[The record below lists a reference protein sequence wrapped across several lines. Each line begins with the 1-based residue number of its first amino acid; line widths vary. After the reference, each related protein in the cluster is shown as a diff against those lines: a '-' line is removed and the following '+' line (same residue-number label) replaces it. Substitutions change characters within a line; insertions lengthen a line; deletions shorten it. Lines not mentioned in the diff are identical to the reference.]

1 MAFLEKVTFS
11 PSQLDASDLA
21 NVRRAGVSDRAILD
35 ATYVCVGFNIITRIA
50 DALGFKVPAEELF
63 VRAAKLLRIF
73 GYRRLSGFWISS
85 SSKNNSL
92 HDPYAKKLERL
103 RHAVLS
109 GPGSL
114 SPHVRQAI
122 SEGGR
127 LPGALQVFVQKL
139 TGAAATLTDDDIAEL
154 HRAHYTDDQIF
165 EAIVSA
171 AVGAGLFRLE
181 CVLNL
186 LRTSHTHP
194 QTRPEIPES
203 NHSFAESPI

>member
-1 MAFLEKVTFS
+1 MA
-11 PSQLDASDLA
+11 
-21 NVRRAGVSDRAILD
+21 RRAGVSDRAILD

-50 DALGFKVPAEELF
+50 DALGFKIPAEELF
-63 VRAAKLLRIF
+63 VRAAKLLKIF

-85 SSKNNSL
+85 TNKQGVYFSTNWITYPSKTAV
-92 HDPYAKKLERL
+92 HDPYAKKMERL
-103 RHAVLS
+103 RHAVLR

-114 SPHVRQAI
+114 PPHVRQAI
-122 SEGGR
+122 SEGAKLSGP
-127 LPGALQVFVQKL
+127 LEVFAQKIAAGAS
-139 TGAAATLTDDDIAEL
+139 TLTDDDIAEL

-186 LRTSHTHP
+186 LH
-194 QTRPEIPES
+194 S
-203 NHSFAESPI
+203 NQSEAFSEADPPLKELAIGA

>member
-1 MAFLEKVTFS
+1 M
-11 PSQLDASDLA
+11 
-21 NVRRAGVSDRAILD
+21 RRSGVSDRAILD

-50 DALGFKVPAEELF
+50 DALGFKVPAEEMFL
-63 VRAAKLLRIF
+63 RAAKLLRIF
-73 GYRRLSGFWISS
+73 GYRRLSGFWTSG
-85 SSKNNSL
+85 SSKDNCL

-103 RHAVLS
+103 RYAVLS

-139 TGAAATLTDDDIAEL
+139 TCAASTLTDDDIAEL

-171 AVGAGLFRLE
+171 AVGTGLFRLD
-181 CVLNL
+181 CVLSL

-194 QTRPEIPES
+194 QARPEIPCCSHQE
-203 NHSFAESPI
+203 I